1 MRLPLAALACS
12 LLCAAAATAAAAPNF
27 PYTAY
32 VTAENVYVR
41 SGPGDN
47 YYPTEKL
54 KAGDKVEVYRHDP
67 GGWLAIRPVPGSF
80 SWVAGRY
87 LQLGNK
93 NIATVTEDRV
103 AARVGSRFSDVRDCV
118 QVRLHR
124 GEAVEVLDAPRDN
137 AAAGGG
143 SSAWYKIASP
153 AGEFRWISSRFV
165 DTEFPSDGLRKNRGG
180 AGGEPQILSSAQ
192 FEREVDRLE
201 LDLSTMVAEEPTV
214 WRFGDLKARSDWL
227 LSQASGAADRAR
239 ARLLL
244 DKVARFDDMKQR
256 YDHINALHEEIDRA
270 DHQLAGTG
278 PRPSGIAPQFDTEGR
293 YDGVGKLTRVTSP
306 RNGAPQYALVDRE
319 GRVRCY
325 VTPGPGINLRYYL
338 GREVGINGTRGYM
351 PEQQASHLM
360 AQHINVIDGTTLR

>member
-192 FEREVDRLE
+192 FE
-201 LDLSTMVAEEPTV
+201 
-214 WRFGDLKARSDWL
+214 
-227 LSQASGAADRAR
+227 
-239 ARLLL
+239 
-244 DKVARFDDMKQR
+244 
-256 YDHINALHEEIDRA
+256 
-270 DHQLAGTG
+270 
-278 PRPSGIAPQFDTEGR
+278 PRG
-293 YDGVGKLTRVTSP
+293 
-306 RNGAPQYALVDRE
+306 
-319 GRVRCY
+319 
-325 VTPGPGINLRYYL
+325 
-338 GREVGINGTRGYM
+338 
-351 PEQQASHLM
+351 
-360 AQHINVIDGTTLR
+360 